1 MLDVSRREL
10 KYLVSLGN
18 VSSLNRKLSEIMRE
32 DDHNGER
39 GYLVR
44 SLYFDSIYDRDF
56 EEKVDGYDNRQKVR
70 LRVYNFDS
78 QTAKLEL
85 KEKSGIAQRKR
96 SLLINRDE
104 AECMIR
110 GDYGFL
116 LEREEEIANKL
127 YTFMLTRCY
136 RPKCIV
142 EYDRLAF
149 CEPVNDIRITF
160 DMNLRATEAGLQG
173 LFDQNLI
180 LYPVCDKSEVT
191 MEVKYKEAD
200 AAGITYIW
208 WDNGENYKIM
218 DREKYEWTFPEIKD
232 MLIKE

>member
-18 VSSLNRKLSEIMRE
+18 TSSLKRKLSGIMCE

-56 EEKVDGYDNRQKVR
+56 EDKVDGYDNRQKVR

-96 SLLINRDE
+96 SLLIKRDE

-110 GDYGFL
+110 GDYEFL

-127 YTFMLTRCY
+127 YTFMVTRCY

-142 EYDRLAF
+142 EYDRIAF
-149 CEPVNDIRITF
+149 CEPVNDMRITF

-191 MEVKYKEAD
+191 MEVKY
-200 AAGITYIW
+200 
-208 WDNGENYKIM
+208 NGFLYTHIKNMISLSDKM
-218 DREKYEWTFPEIKD
+218 PVSNSKYVRARMISK
-232 MLIKE
+232 KGRK

>member
-18 VSSLNRKLSEIMRE
+18 TSSLKRKLSEIMRE

-56 EEKVDGYDNRQKVR
+56 EDKVDGYDNRQKVR

-127 YTFMLTRCY
+127 YTFMVTRCY

-142 EYDRLAF
+142 EYDRIAF
-149 CEPVNDIRITF
+149 CEPVNDMRITF

-173 LFDQNLI
+173 LFDKNLI

-191 MEVKYKEAD
+191 MEVKYNGFLYTHIKNICSNN
-200 AAGITYIW
+200 ITY
-208 WDNGENYKIM
+208 
-218 DREKYEWTFPEIKD
+218 TT
-232 MLIKE
+232 

>member
-1 MLDVSRREL
+1 MGVSI
-10 KYLVSLGN
+10 
-18 VSSLNRKLSEIMRE
+18 LSNHCSGDTGVCMWFCGIPHRAK
-32 DDHNGER
+32 DDTESGIA
-39 GYLVR
+39 
-44 SLYFDSIYDRDF
+44 D
-56 EEKVDGYDNRQKVR
+56 KVDGYDNRQKVR

-96 SLLINRDE
+96 SLLIKRDE

-110 GDYGFL
+110 GDYEFL

-127 YTFMLTRCY
+127 YTFMVTRCY

-142 EYDRLAF
+142 EYDRIAF
-149 CEPVNDIRITF
+149 CESVNDMRITF

>member
-18 VSSLNRKLSEIMRE
+18 TSSLKGKLSGRMRE

-56 EEKVDGYDNRQKVR
+56 EDKVDGYDNRQKVR

-96 SLLINRDE
+96 SLLIKRDE

-110 GDYGFL
+110 GDYEFL

-127 YTFMLTRCY
+127 YTFMVTRCY

-142 EYDRLAF
+142 EYDRIAF
-149 CEPVNDIRITF
+149 CEPVNDMRITF

-191 MEVKYKEAD
+191 MEVKY
-200 AAGITYIW
+200 
-208 WDNGENYKIM
+208 NGFLYTHIKNIISLSDKM
-218 DREKYEWTFPEIKD
+218 PVSNSKYVRARMISK
-232 MLIKE
+232 KGRK

>member
-10 KYLVSLGN
+10 KYLVSLRN
-18 VSSLNRKLSEIMRE
+18 VSSLKRKLSEIMRE

-56 EEKVDGYDNRQKVR
+56 EDKVDGYDNRQKVR

-173 LFDQNLI
+173 LFDKNLI

-191 MEVKYKEAD
+191 MEVKYN
-200 AAGITYIW
+200 GFLYTYIK
-208 WDNGENYKIM
+208 NIISLSNKM
-218 DREKYEWTFPEIKD
+218 QVSNSKYVRARMISK
-232 MLIKE
+232 KGRK